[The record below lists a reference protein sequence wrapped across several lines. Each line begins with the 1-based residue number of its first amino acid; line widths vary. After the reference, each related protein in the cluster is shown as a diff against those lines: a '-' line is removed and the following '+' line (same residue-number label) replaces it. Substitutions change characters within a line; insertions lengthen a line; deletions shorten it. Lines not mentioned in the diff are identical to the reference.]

1 MNELPKREFF
11 FKPVL
16 QAIQELG
23 GSGTNEE
30 INNKVIEI
38 LKISDDLLAMTHKNT
53 NQSEFEYQMAWV
65 RTMLK
70 NQGLLENSQRGVW
83 AISSSGDFTTIKVKW
98 DKVLENHV
106 NDELNFEE
114 DWKEQVI
121 NVK

>member
-30 INNKVIEI
+30 INNKVIE
-38 LKISDDLLAMTHKNT
+38 LLNVSDDLLAVMHKNT
-53 NQSEFEYQMAWV
+53 NQTEFEYQMAWV

-83 AISSSGDFTTIKVKW
+83 SISSNGDFTTIKVKW
-98 DKVLENHV
+98 DKHLENH
-106 NDELNFEE
+106 LNE
-114 DWKEQVI
+114 
-121 NVK
+121 